1 MDGALA
7 RGDGGKSFSPTF
19 AVSNLPTSSLC
30 PAWEG
35 ALAPARDTRPLQVL
49 EATPPGIL
57 RLVTRNK

>member
-1 MDGALA
+1 MGHLLGAEE
-7 RGDGGKSFSPTF
+7 SPFSLTF

-35 ALAPARDTRPLQVL
+35 ALAPARDTRPSRF
-49 EATPPGIL
+49 EATSPGIL